1 MSDLELQNKALTN
14 KIRRLN
20 YQLHIYRGINESL
33 LQQNAQLS
41 HELKRATETAKPT
54 NKESKSDLCN

>member
-1 MSDLELQNKALTN
+1 MSDLELQNKALNN

-20 YQLHIYRGINESL
+20 YQLHIFRGINESL

-41 HELKRATETAKPT
+41 RELKRATETAKT
-54 NKESKSDLCN
+54 TDKDKV

>member
-1 MSDLELQNKALTN
+1 MTDLALQNQALNN

-20 YQLHIYRGINESL
+20 YQLHIFRGINESL

-41 HELKRATETAKPT
+41 RELKRATETAKT
-54 NKESKSDLCN
+54 TDKDKV

>member
-1 MSDLELQNKALTN
+1 MSDLELQNKALNN

-20 YQLHIYRGINESL
+20 YQLHILRGINESL

-41 HELKRATETAKPT
+41 RELKRATETAKT
-54 NKESKSDLCN
+54 TDKDKV